1 MPIAR
6 PATLRKHV
14 PLSDHRETFETLCA
28 WIDANL
34 HEPIGWQE
42 LMAESGLDHQTL
54 NALFY
59 KFQSTTPMAWIR
71 LRRGQGLPHMRAIPR
86 SLSVAHSH

>member
-1 MPIAR
+1 MPVDR
-6 PATLRKHV
+6 RTTQRKQV
-14 PLSDHRETFETLCA
+14 PLSDHRENFERLCA
-28 WIDANL
+28 WIEAHM

-71 LRRGQGLPHMRAIPR
+71 QRRGQGLPHMRAIRR
-86 SLSVAHSH
+86 SLSPAHSH

>member
-1 MPIAR
+1 MPVNT
-6 PATLRKHV
+6 PATRRK
-14 PLSDHRETFETLCA
+14 PSLSDHRETFEGLCA
-28 WIDANL
+28 WIEAHLD
-34 HEPIGWQE
+34 EPIGWQE

-71 LRRGQGLPHMRAIPR
+71 QRRSQVQPHVRAIPR
-86 SLSVAHSH
+86 SVSVAHSH